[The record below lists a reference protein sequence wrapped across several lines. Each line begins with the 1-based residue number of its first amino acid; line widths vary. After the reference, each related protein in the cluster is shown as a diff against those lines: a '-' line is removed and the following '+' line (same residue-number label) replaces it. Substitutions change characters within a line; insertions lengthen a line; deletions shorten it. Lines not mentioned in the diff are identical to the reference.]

1 MKLVKRHPLL
11 ALANS
16 YLIDSPAPSNLSYLW
31 NFGSLL
37 GTCLALQIIT
47 GVTLAMHYIGS
58 VDLAF
63 SSVEHIMRDVNSGW
77 LIRYLH
83 SNGAGFFFIFV
94 YIHMAKALYYGSY
107 RAPRVLLWS
116 IGVVIFLVMIITA
129 FLGTTE
135 TCLKWLNMDEI
146 LLNYDASG
154 LEMSPKLK
162 FWLDRLAIKP
172 VAVYEDLQKDEVK
185 ERIRSETR
193 KKAGIYGIFNLVTG
207 DFYIGSAISNRFY
220 YRFYRH
226 LIKGLGSKPVSNSV
240 NKHGLENFVFVIL
253 EYFPVEVTKKNNPDL
268 MALETSWIK
277 KYFPPYNI
285 LLEAGNS
292 FGYKHTEDTKQR
304 MKDNYSKE
312 RREQIGSF
320 NKEQIFRT

>member
-1 MKLVKRHPLL
+1 
-11 ALANS
+11 
-16 YLIDSPAPSNLSYLW
+16 
-31 NFGSLL
+31 
-37 GTCLALQIIT
+37 
-47 GVTLAMHYIGS
+47 
-58 VDLAF
+58 
-63 SSVEHIMRDVNSGW
+63 
-77 LIRYLH
+77 
-83 SNGAGFFFIFV
+83 
-94 YIHMAKALYYGSY
+94 
-107 RAPRVLLWS
+107 
-116 IGVVIFLVMIITA
+116 MIITA
-129 FLGTTE
+129 FLGITE
-135 TCLKWLNMDEI
+135 ACLKWLNMEEI

-207 DFYIGSAISNRFY
+207 DFYIGSAISNRLY

-277 KYFPPYNI
+277 KDFPPYNI

-312 RREQIGSF
+312 RREQIGSL
-320 NKEQIFRT
+320 NKGTNL